1 MPTKRTA
8 HALPPARTEP
18 KPPGRLVALPWRF
31 LNPPPLEL
39 HPMKPADLDAPIRAI
54 DILRIALDLP
64 TTAERKARIERQIA
78 GVKMQP
84 TDFGVVVTF
93 ADGRRVLLTE
103 TALTG
108 KE

>member
-1 MPTKRTA
+1 MTP
-8 HALPPARTEP
+8 E
-18 KPPGRLVALPWRF
+18 
-31 LNPPPLEL
+31 EL
-39 HPMKPADLDAPIRAI
+39 AAPVRAI

-64 TTAERKARIERQIA
+64 TAAERKARIEREIST
-78 GVKMQP
+78 VKMQAHA
-84 TDFGVVVTF
+84 FGVTVTF

>member
-1 MPTKRTA
+1 LHWKRTK
-8 HALPPARTEP
+8 HAPPPAHTEP
-18 KPPGRLVALPWRF
+18 KPPGRWWPAVRIPTLP
-31 LNPPPLEL
+31 PMEQP
-39 HPMKPADLDAPIRAI
+39 PMKPDDLAAPVRAI

-64 TTAERKARIERQIA
+64 TAAERKARIEREIST
-78 GVKMQP
+78 VKMQAHA
-84 TDFGVVVTF
+84 FGVTVTF

>member
-1 MPTKRTA
+1 
-8 HALPPARTEP
+8 
-18 KPPGRLVALPWRF
+18 
-31 LNPPPLEL
+31 
-39 HPMKPADLDAPIRAI
+39 MKPADLDAPIRAI

-108 KE
+108 KEQ